1 MNYIKCP
8 NCSKFNLN
16 REHCAVC
23 GTSLM
28 ISENRKQKLLQ
39 ERDDALAKSSETDK
53 NGIYERMKNHN
64 LAPVR
69 WLASGMKSIWLV
81 FIGVTTLIALI
92 LSVFAG

>member
-16 REHCAVC
+16 SKHCVVC

-28 ISENRKQKLLQ
+28 ISEMRREQQLKDRK
-39 ERDDALAKSSETDK
+39 DALAKSIETEK
-53 NGIYERMKNHN
+53 SGIYERMKNHSS
-64 LAPVR
+64 APVR
-69 WLASGMKSIWLV
+69 WLAAGIKSIWLI
-81 FIGVTTLIALI
+81 FIGITTLIALI

>member
-1 MNYIKCP
+1 
-8 NCSKFNLN
+8 
-16 REHCAVC
+16 
-23 GTSLM
+23 M
-28 ISENRKQKLLQ
+28 ISENRKQKQLQ